1 MWSPPLQPLRLSLTV
16 RLHACL
22 CVHPTC
28 HIVAR
33 WSLRGDCTD
42 SQTRY
47 FFNVALNL
55 QVRDDPRH
63 GAANATVVKMI
74 AKALN
79 VKIKDVEITRGFASE
94 EDKHMVV
101 RNRQGASTEQIVK
114 RLSAAVSQ

>member
-1 MWSPPLQPLRLSLTV
+1 V
-16 RLHACL
+16 CL
-22 CVHPTC
+22 
-28 HIVAR
+28 
-33 WSLRGDCTD
+33 
-42 SQTRY
+42 
-47 FFNVALNL
+47 ALNL

-114 RLSAAVSQ
+114 RLTAAVSQ